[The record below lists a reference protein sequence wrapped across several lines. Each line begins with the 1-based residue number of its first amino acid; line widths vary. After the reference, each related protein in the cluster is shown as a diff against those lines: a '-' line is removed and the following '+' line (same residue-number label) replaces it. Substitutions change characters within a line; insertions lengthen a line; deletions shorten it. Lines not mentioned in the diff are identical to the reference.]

1 MTENKDAEPIEYVPR
16 WEVNNLDECSFYH
29 VMDLPGVGTIG
40 NTWDLRKTIHDYL
53 GRFDFTGKRVL
64 DVGSASGFLTF
75 EMERRGA
82 SVVSFDIQA
91 GSEWNYVPYASPAF
105 DVKELTERLEW
116 DIRRIK
122 RAYWYAHRALQSRA
136 SVYYGNIYDIP
147 AALGAFD
154 VVNFG
159 MVLPHLRDPF
169 LAMQSAARLS
179 RRWVIITQQSM
190 QTAEPVMRF
199 IPDAATC
206 ADPLTWWAISEGCT
220 ESMLKV
226 LGFDV
231 VSKIRAKHHCL
242 IRRHDEVCT
251 AFVARR
257 VHETSG
263 DRSA

>member
-1 MTENKDAEPIEYVPR
+1 
-16 WEVNNLDECSFYH
+16 
-29 VMDLPGVGTIG
+29 MDLPGVGTIG

-199 IPDAATC
+199 IPDAATLRRSPNLVGDLRRLHREH
-206 ADPLTWWAISEGCT
+206 AQGAGVRRRLQDPRQAPLPHSP
-220 ESMLKV
+220 
-226 LGFDV
+226 
-231 VSKIRAKHHCL
+231 
-242 IRRHDEVCT
+242 
-251 AFVARR
+251 ARR
-257 VHETSG
+257 SLHGVCCPPGSR
-263 DRSA
+263 DVWRSFSLVGPSARPTP